1 MTVKKKNQLA
11 FSVYC
16 ACNFRNCT
24 SKLGFCFCVFVVSG
38 STLTA
43 WGLTDSIFLTY
54 ICVNVANPGK

>member
-1 MTVKKKNQLA
+1 MTVEKKKNSLLSLCIAHAILEIVLQ
-11 FSVYC
+11 SW
-16 ACNFRNCT
+16 
-24 SKLGFCFCVFVVSG
+24 GFVFVVSG